1 MSKSTTCFVQ
11 EKFWKGFKEKISL
24 DPALLKKSY
33 ALPGNQLRCYQ
44 TLDLSSLRPFLR
56 LARILSVLPREK
68 KCKLDFYRNN
78 SFCEKNVVFGQ
89 ILPLGN
95 ISTSYLLISQIVKV
109 LVVGGPLV
117 LAKVVFRETLFQ
129 IKLRRN
135 CVQLLKT
142 CLW

>member
-1 MSKSTTCFVQ
+1 M
-11 EKFWKGFKEKISL
+11 
-24 DPALLKKSY
+24 
-33 ALPGNQLRCYQ
+33 
-44 TLDLSSLRPFLR
+44 
-56 LARILSVLPREK
+56 LPREK
-68 KCKLDFYRNN
+68 KCKLDVYRNN

-135 CVQLLKT
+135 CLQLLKI
-142 CLW
+142 CL

>member
-1 MSKSTTCFVQ
+1 M
-11 EKFWKGFKEKISL
+11 
-24 DPALLKKSY
+24 
-33 ALPGNQLRCYQ
+33 
-44 TLDLSSLRPFLR
+44 
-56 LARILSVLPREK
+56 LPREK

-89 ILPLGN
+89 TLPLGN
-95 ISTSYLLISQIVKV
+95 ISTSYMLISQIVKV
-109 LVVGGPLV
+109 SVVGGPLV

-142 CLW
+142 CL